1 MRLVK
6 VKQFQITT
14 GPSTPGQ
21 IARLAWFLTF
31 FLSPM
36 AGPTYVSL
44 HDLSHGGREALI
56 HIALLFFVSLAISS
70 LSAATAPFQH
80 VDEHAFTKVARA
92 NLFFALVGT
101 VSFAILANDPSSTS
115 PTCQIGTLCR
125 TYPVGWLS
133 LAGMHYCYSIVAY
146 IIAHRSPK

>member
-1 MRLVK
+1 M
-6 VKQFQITT
+6 KQFQTTT

-21 IARLAWFLTF
+21 AARLAWFLTF

-36 AGPTYVSL
+36 AGPAYVSL
-44 HDLSHGGREALI
+44 RDLSDGGRDALI
-56 HIALLFFVSLAISS
+56 HAAFIFFGSLAISS
-70 LSAATAPFQH
+70 LSAATAPLQYA
-80 VDEHAFTKVARA
+80 DADAFTKLGRA

-101 VSFAILANDPSSTS
+101 VSFALLTNDPFSMS
-115 PTCQIGTLCR
+115 PACQIAALCR

-146 IIAHRSPK
+146 IIARRSP